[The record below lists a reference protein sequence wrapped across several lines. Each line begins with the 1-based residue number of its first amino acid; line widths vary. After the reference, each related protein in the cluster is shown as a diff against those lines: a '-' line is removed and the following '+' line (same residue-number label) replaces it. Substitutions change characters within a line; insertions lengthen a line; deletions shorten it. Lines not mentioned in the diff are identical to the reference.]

1 MRKFKAHGL
10 NSWMIRRP
18 WLARLYL
25 LALLPFTPIIFSV
38 AILWQNRRDFREIPE
53 LISAIFLPW
62 EQH

>member
-1 MRKFKAHGL
+1 MRKFNPRGAQA
-10 NSWMIRRP
+10 WMIRRP

-62 EQH
+62 EKH